1 MSSTSLSTA
10 ASSSFTEGDEIGKMF
25 DILRAFISHRNDQDT
40 TIRKLRSIVDG
51 SSRNASLL
59 FDVLVALQPEFDEER
74 KRKEENDV
82 EIRRFLEQ
90 LGKEILPS
98 EVLSLELNALGAE
111 EQATRSRIVKS
122 KTRIYYK
129 QLKFNLLREE
139 SEGYAKL
146 ITELLHPSSK
156 NDEMILTVDCLIGQ
170 FNLDPNRVV
179 DIILEC
185 FEYAPNEY
193 QRFVRLIRDFNVDQ
207 KDLFSILA
215 LKFIFCQRAEST
227 PMSLYRLSSILAQEN
242 LVDILAVFNLATPT
256 QKEAIEDCKTLAE
269 LIRVRSVRAE
279 TISSSGAS
287 LLASANDTFP
297 ISSILGANDYGPEPS
312 TIPAVSF
319 SAAIQCQQNEDK
331 KLAGSKFDDT
341 VLHTNQKLGL
351 LCSVLEHGNLELAK
365 PLFERLPE
373 IYPFGVSRRIAMA
386 VSNIIGYKIEPFYRE
401 KYSHYRDNSSF
412 RMKES
417 WERFTCLPQITKDWN
432 SLFNDACNIA
442 FQLGPYIGA
451 RHEVSIKL
459 IRLLNLF
466 YDDVE
471 AQSLAERENCES
483 FF

>member
-10 ASSSFTEGDEIGKMF
+10 TSSSFTEGDEIGKMF

-40 TIRKLRSIVDG
+40 TIRKLRNIVDG
-51 SSRNASLL
+51 SSKNASVF

-156 NDEMILTVDCLIGQ
+156 SDEMILTVDCLIGQ

-215 LKFIFCQRAEST
+215 LKFIFCQRAEYT

-279 TISSSGAS
+279 TISSSGVC
-287 LLASANDTFP
+287 L
-297 ISSILGANDYGPEPS
+297 
-312 TIPAVSF
+312 
-319 SAAIQCQQNEDK
+319 K
-331 KLAGSKFDDT
+331 K
-341 VLHTNQKLGL
+341 
-351 LCSVLEHGNLELAK
+351 
-365 PLFERLPE
+365 
-373 IYPFGVSRRIAMA
+373 
-386 VSNIIGYKIEPFYRE
+386 
-401 KYSHYRDNSSF
+401 
-412 RMKES
+412 
-417 WERFTCLPQITKDWN
+417 
-432 SLFNDACNIA
+432 
-442 FQLGPYIGA
+442 
-451 RHEVSIKL
+451 
-459 IRLLNLF
+459 
-466 YDDVE
+466 
-471 AQSLAERENCES
+471 
-483 FF
+483 FFV